1 MNYCQI
7 VKERTVFM
15 NLDELCINTIRMLS
29 VDMVE
34 EANSGHPGM
43 PMGAAPMAYVLWTRF
58 LKHNPE
64 NPKWHDRDRFVL
76 SAGHGSA
83 LLYSLLHLTG
93 YNLSIEEIKRFRQ
106 WGSKTP
112 GHIEYG
118 DTPGVECT
126 TGPLG
131 QGFAMG
137 VGMAIAERFFA
148 VKFNRPGHEVVNHCT
163 YAIVSDGDLMEGISS
178 EAASL
183 AGHLRLGRLIYLYDN
198 NHISLSGETRLTFT
212 EDVCKRF
219 EAYGW
224 HVQNVE
230 DGNDIEA
237 VSGAIKK
244 AQEETERPSL
254 ISVRTHIGC
263 GSPHKQDTFA
273 AHGSPL
279 GHDEVTATKKNLG
292 WPLEPKFYIPEEAL
306 AQFKKAADIEVRL
319 EAEWKE
325 KFNSYRKTY
334 PELASEWNNMM
345 NFKFPDN
352 WDKDIP
358 IFPPDSKGIATRSAS
373 GKVMNEIA
381 NHITPLIGG
390 SADLNPS
397 TNTELKGKGNFQFPD
412 AVDKKIQGASSGG
425 WGYGGS
431 NIAYGVREHAMGAI
445 SNGIALHGGLIPFA
459 STFLIFSD
467 YMRPAIRLAALMKLH
482 VIYVFT
488 HDSIAIGE
496 DGPTHQP
503 VEQLASLRAMPNLM
517 VIRPCDANETAE
529 AWKIAITHR
538 NGPVALILTRQKV
551 PVIDRQK
558 YKSASELSMGAY
570 VIADCSS
577 CMPEIILITTGSEV
591 HIALAAYQKLNAEYI
606 DVRVVSMPSW
616 ELFERQP
623 KEYRDAV
630 LPPDIKARISVE
642 AGSTQGWHKYIGL
655 DGIAIGI
662 DRFGASAPG
671 EIVLEKFGFTTEN
684 VINKAK
690 ELLGK

>member
-1 MNYCQI
+1 MNI
-7 VKERTVFM
+7 
-15 NLDELCINTIRMLS
+15 DELCINTIRMLS

-93 YNLSIEEIKRFRQ
+93 YDLPIEEIKRFRQ

-131 QGFAMG
+131 QGFGMG

-148 VKFNRPGHEVVNHCT
+148 AKFNQPGHEIVNHFT
-163 YAIVSDGDLMEGISS
+163 YAIVSDGDLMEGIAS

-183 AGHLRLGRLIYLYDN
+183 AGHFKLGKLIYLYDN
-198 NHISLSGETRLTFT
+198 NHISLSGETKLTFT

-237 VSGAIKK
+237 VSEAVKK

-254 ISVRTHIGC
+254 ISVRTHIGY
-263 GSPHKQDTFA
+263 GSPHKQDTFEV
-273 AHGSPL
+273 HGSPL
-279 GHDEVTATKKNLG
+279 GHDEVTATKNNLG
-292 WPLEPKFYIPEEAL
+292 WPLEPKFYIPKEAL
-306 AQFKKAADIEVRL
+306 AQFRKAVDRGARL
-319 EAEWKE
+319 ESEWKE

-334 PELASEWNNMM
+334 PKFASEWDNMM
-345 NFKFPDN
+345 NFKFPDA

-358 IFPPDSKGIATRSAS
+358 VFPPDPKGIATRSAS

-381 NHITPLIGG
+381 NHIPSLIGG

-412 AVDKKIQGASSGG
+412 SADKNVQGAASGE
-425 WGYGGS
+425 WGYGGA
-431 NIAYGVREHAMGAI
+431 NIAFGVREHAMGSI
-445 SNGIALHGGLIPFA
+445 SNGMALHGGLIPFA
-459 STFLIFSD
+459 GTFLIFSD

-488 HDSIAIGE
+488 HDSLALGE

-503 VEQLASLRAMPNLM
+503 VEQLSSLRAMPGLT
-517 VIRPCDANETAE
+517 VIRPADANEAAK
-529 AWKIAITHR
+529 AWEIAVTHKH
-538 NGPVALILTRQKV
+538 GPVALIFTRQKV
-551 PVIDRQK
+551 PVIDRDK
-558 YKSASELSMGAY
+558 YESAEGVKRGGYIL
-570 VIADCSS
+570 ADSAPHN
-577 CMPEIILITTGSEV
+577 PEVILIATGSEA
-591 HIALAAYQKLNAEYI
+591 HIALEAYERLKTENIKA
-606 DVRVVSMPSW
+606 RVVNMASW
-616 ELFERQP
+616 ELFEGQSE
-623 KEYRDAV
+623 EYKNKV
-630 LPPDIKARISVE
+630 LPRDIKARVSVE
-642 AGSTQGWHKYIGL
+642 AGSTHGWHKYIGL
-655 DGIAIGI
+655 DGIAIGV
-662 DRFGASAPG
+662 DHFGASAPG
-671 EIVLEKFGFTTEN
+671 EILLEKFGFTTEN
-684 VINKAK
+684 IVEKAK
-690 ELLGK
+690 KVLKNKV

>member
-1 MNYCQI
+1 MNYYKI
-7 VKERTVFM
+7 VNERTVFM
-15 NLDELCINTIRMLS
+15 NIDELCINTIRMLS

-58 LKHNPE
+58 LKYNPE

-76 SAGHGSA
+76 SAGHGST

-93 YNLSIEEIKRFRQ
+93 YDLPIEEIKRFRQ
-106 WGSKTP
+106 WESKTP

-131 QGFAMG
+131 QGFGMG

-148 VKFNRPGHEVVNHCT
+148 AKFNKPGHEVVNHFT
-163 YAIVSDGDLMEGISS
+163 YAIVSDGDLMEGIAS

-183 AGHLRLGRLIYLYDN
+183 AGHFKLGKLIYLYDN
-198 NHISLSGETRLTFT
+198 NHISLSGETKLTFT

-237 VSGAIKK
+237 VSRAVKK
-244 AQEETERPSL
+244 AQEETECPSL
-254 ISVRTHIGC
+254 ISVRTHIGY
-263 GSPHKQDTFA
+263 GSPHKQDTCEV
-273 AHGSPL
+273 HGSPL
-279 GHDEVTATKKNLG
+279 GHDEVTATKNNLG

-306 AQFKKAADIEVRL
+306 AQFRKAVDRGARL
-319 EAEWKE
+319 ESEWKE

-334 PELASEWNNMM
+334 PEFASEWDNMM
-345 NFKFPDN
+345 NFKFPDA

-358 IFPPDSKGIATRSAS
+358 VFPPDPKGIATRAAS
-373 GKVMNEIA
+373 GQAMNAIA
-381 NHITPLIGG
+381 KHIPSLIGG

-412 AVDKKIQGASSGG
+412 SANKNVQGASSGG
-425 WGYGGS
+425 WGYGGA
-431 NIAYGVREHAMGAI
+431 NIAFGVREHAMGSIA
-445 SNGIALHGGLIPFA
+445 NGMALHGGLIPFA
-459 STFLIFSD
+459 GTFLIFSD

-488 HDSIAIGE
+488 HDSLALGE

-503 VEQLASLRAMPNLM
+503 VEQLSSLRAMPGLT
-517 VIRPCDANETAE
+517 VIRPADANEAAK
-529 AWKIAITHR
+529 AWKVAVTHKK
-538 NGPVALILTRQKV
+538 GPVALIMTRQKV

-558 YKSASELSMGAY
+558 YKSASESAMGAY

-577 CMPEIILITTGSEV
+577 CMPEIILIATGSEV
-591 HIALAAYQKLNAEYI
+591 HIALAAYEKLNAEYI

-630 LPPDIKARISVE
+630 LPPEVRKRVAIE
-642 AGSTQGWHKYIGL
+642 AGATHGWHKYIGL
-655 DGIAIGI
+655 DGIVIGI
-662 DRFGASAPG
+662 DHFGASAPG
-671 EIVLEKFGFTTEN
+671 HILLEKFGFMTES

>member
-1 MNYCQI
+1 MNCYKI
-7 VKERTVFM
+7 VNERTVFM
-15 NLDELCINTIRMLS
+15 NVDELCINTIRMLS

-93 YNLSIEEIKRFRQ
+93 YNLPIEEIKRFRQ

-126 TGPLG
+126 AGPLG
-131 QGFAMG
+131 QGFGMG

-148 VKFNRPGHEVVNHCT
+148 AKFNQPGHEIVNHFT
-163 YAIVSDGDLMEGISS
+163 YAIVSDGDLMEGVSS

-183 AGHLRLGRLIYLYDN
+183 AGHFKLGKLIYLYDN
-198 NHISLSGETRLTFT
+198 NHISLSGETKLTFT

-237 VSGAIKK
+237 VSRAVKK

-254 ISVRTHIGC
+254 ISVRTHIGY
-263 GSPHKQDTFA
+263 GSPHKQDTFEV
-273 AHGSPL
+273 HGSPL
-279 GHDEVTATKKNLG
+279 GHDEVTATKNNLG

-306 AQFKKAADIEVRL
+306 AQFRKAVDKGSRL
-319 EAEWKE
+319 ESEWKD
-325 KFNSYRKTY
+325 KFNSYGKTY
-334 PELASEWNNMM
+334 PELASKWDNMM
-345 NFKFPDN
+345 NFKFPDV
-352 WDKDIP
+352 WDKDISV
-358 IFPPDSKGIATRSAS
+358 FPPDPKGIATRAAS
-373 GKVMNEIA
+373 GQAMNAIA
-381 NHITPLIGG
+381 NHIPSLIGG

-412 AVDKKIQGASSGG
+412 SGVKNIQGAASGG
-425 WGYGGS
+425 WGYGGA
-431 NIAYGVREHAMGAI
+431 NISYGVREHAMGAI

-459 STFLIFSD
+459 GTFLIFSD

-488 HDSIAIGE
+488 HDSIALGE

-503 VEQLASLRAMPNLM
+503 VEQLASLRAMPNLT
-517 VIRPCDANETAE
+517 VIRPCDANEAVE
-529 AWKIAITHR
+529 AWKIAIEHR
-538 NGPVALILTRQKV
+538 DGPVALIMTRQKV

-558 YKSASELSMGAY
+558 YKSASELAMGAY

-577 CMPEIILITTGSEV
+577 CMPEIILIATGSEV
-591 HIALAAYQKLNAEYI
+591 HIALAAYEKLNAEYV

-630 LPPDIKARISVE
+630 LPPEVKKRVAIE
-642 AGSTQGWHKYIGL
+642 AGATHGWHKYVGL
-655 DGIAIGI
+655 DGEIVGV

-671 EIVLEKFGFTTEN
+671 EMVLEKFGFTTEN